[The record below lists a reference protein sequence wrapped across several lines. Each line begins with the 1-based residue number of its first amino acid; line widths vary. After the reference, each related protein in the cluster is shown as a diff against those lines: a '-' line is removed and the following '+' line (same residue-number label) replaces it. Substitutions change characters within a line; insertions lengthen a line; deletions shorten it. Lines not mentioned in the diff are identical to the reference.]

1 MESLKDLAFKNIRSD
16 FNDRFV
22 ESFLYGFL
30 LEHKADLREKC
41 KKSKNPE
48 KLVYKAATDLMYNL
62 GYPLSE
68 KKKGSYVSRSR
79 NLALDMVDEWYKEYG
94 SAILGASGQTV
105 DYEGCQRLF
114 EMLSKDKS
122 FSKVLIP
129 IIMDAR
135 LGIGLY
141 IMGRDNYPRGTFGY
155 SENYYCGLC
164 MMADW
169 QEDKEN
175 GLMLVPTTFDYLFY
189 SDRAEEY
196 DSCTIVR
203 DAVLFFENAIIEEF
217 DSCIEKIRDLNGRMP
232 KDCPEGFKVFFSDY
246 RGQKMDDFYINTDE
260 DLEEARI
267 DFMRGMSLE

>member
-79 NLALDMVDEWYKEYG
+79 NLALDMVDEWYEEYG

-105 DYEGCQRLF
+105 DYEECQRLF
-114 EMLSKDKS
+114 EMLSKDKN

-232 KDCPEGFKVFFSDY
+232 KDCPEEFRIFFSDFNSQ
-246 RGQKMDDFYINTDE
+246 RADDIYVNTDE
-260 DLEEARI
+260 ELDEAKK
-267 DFMRGMSLE
+267 DFMMGV